1 MNDERGNG
9 TAEDA
14 RRFYQQN
21 NAAAPVAPGERMVR
35 TAPVR
40 REEAVERVV
49 ARDRSDVAPAPVDD
63 NERALGEKPTQ
74 GSGGPGILNRSF
86 SGTYEE

>member
-1 MNDERGNG
+1 MNDERGSGASEN
-9 TAEDA
+9 A
-14 RRFYQQN
+14 RRFYQRN
-21 NAAAPVAPGERMVR
+21 NAAAPVAPGERLIR
-35 TAPVR
+35 AAPAQ
-40 REEAVERVV
+40 REEVV
-49 ARDRSDVAPAPVDD
+49 ARERSDAASAPVDD

>member
-1 MNDERGNG
+1 MNDERGSG
-9 TAEDA
+9 ASEDA
-14 RRFYQQN
+14 RRFYQRN
-21 NAAAPVAPGERMVR
+21 NAAAPVAPGERLI
-35 TAPVR
+35 APAQ
-40 REEAVERVV
+40 REEVV
-49 ARDRSDVAPAPVDD
+49 ARARSDAAPVPVDD

>member
-1 MNDERGNG
+1 MNGERGSD
-9 TAEDA
+9 TAESA

-21 NAAAPVAPGERMVR
+21 NAAAPVAPGERLVR
-35 TAPVR
+35 TAPVQ
-40 REEAVERVV
+40 REEVGERVV
-49 ARDRSDVAPAPVDD
+49 AREQPDTAPAPVAD